1 MSITDEILNDFDELE
16 QLLGEVEEEQDRME
30 RMFAVAKLDEVK
42 AIFFSEIEECIED
55 GSLDSIQ
62 RAKKGL
68 NALLDSLMLSKLQ
81 V

>member
-42 AIFFSEIEECIED
+42 TIFFSEIEECIEE
-55 GSLDSIQ
+55 GSVESVQ

-68 NALLDSLMLSKLQ
+68 NALLDSLLLSRLEM
-81 V
+81 

>member
-1 MSITDEILNDFDELE
+1 MSITNEILNDFEELE
-16 QLLGEVEEEQDRME
+16 QLLGEVQEEQDRME
-30 RMFAVAKLDEVK
+30 KMFAVAKLDEVK

-68 NALLDSLMLSKLQ
+68 NALLDSLMLSKLE

>member
-42 AIFFSEIEECIED
+42 AIFFSEIEECIKD

-68 NALLDSLMLSKLQ
+68 NALLDSLMLSKLE

>member
-1 MSITDEILNDFDELE
+1 MSITNEILNDFEELE
-16 QLLGEVEEEQDRME
+16 QLLGEVQEEQDRME
-30 RMFAVAKLDEVK
+30 KMFAFAKLDEVK

-68 NALLDSLMLSKLQ
+68 NALLDSLMLSKLE

>member
-1 MSITDEILNDFDELE
+1 MSITDEILNDFEELE
-16 QLLGEVEEEQDRME
+16 QLLGEVQEEQDRME
-30 RMFAVAKLDEVK
+30 KMFAVAKLDEVK

-68 NALLDSLMLSKLQ
+68 NALLDSLMLSKLE

>member
-68 NALLDSLMLSKLQ
+68 NALLDSLMLSKLE

>member
-1 MSITDEILNDFDELE
+1 MSITDEILNDFEELE
-16 QLLGEVEEEQDRME
+16 QLLGEVQEEQDRME
-30 RMFAVAKLDEVK
+30 KMFAVAKLDEVK

-68 NALLDSLMLSKLQ
+68 NVLLDSLMLSKLE